1 MRKQLFRIMVF
12 CAACL
17 ALAAQAQYSGSSSS
31 PSSSSSS
38 SSPSQGSAASQQSSE
53 SGWIGR
59 HFSPTGRMHKDV
71 KASQLN
77 GAEIKSS
84 SGETLGTLGDY
95 IVDANSGRID
105 FAILTL
111 SSGGTSST
119 PSSSGSATSPS
130 GTSSGNESSSS
141 AATPGSSSS
150 PTTPST
156 TTSSTTSS
164 AGKQVAVPW
173 MLLRLAQATG
183 AATTTATPSF
193 TFSGDKT
200 KLDSA
205 PSFDASTDIS
215 QSSWRQQ
222 VFSFF
227 GLTPGS
233 ATGGAE
239 SPGGT
244 SGSSSS
250 SPSSSSSSSGSTPSS
265 EPYTPKH

>member
-1 MRKQLFRIMVF
+1 MQHQDI
-12 CAACL
+12 
-17 ALAAQAQYSGSSSS
+17 
-31 PSSSSSS
+31 
-38 SSPSQGSAASQQSSE
+38 
-53 SGWIGR
+53 
-59 HFSPTGRMHKDV
+59 

-84 SGETLGTLGDY
+84 SGETLGTISDY
-95 IVDANSGRID
+95 IVDANSGRLD

-111 SSGGTSST
+111 SSSGT
-119 PSSSGSATSPS
+119 SSGSATSPS
-130 GTSSGNESSSS
+130 GTTSGNESSSS
-141 AATPGSSSS
+141 STPGTSSSTPSSSS
-150 PTTPST
+150 SSSAA
-156 TTSSTTSS
+156 TSSTGTS

-193 TFSGDKT
+193 TFSGEST
-200 KLDSA
+200 KLQSA

-215 QSSWRQQ
+215 QKSWRQQ

-250 SPSSSSSSSGSTPSS
+250 SPSSSTPPSSSGTTPSS